1 MIHKQAINFQTL
13 HSKRI
18 VLLLC
23 LFLLFILSHSVN
35 ASVRTNLY
43 GHIIQINYEH
53 APIQLTSI
61 TNEAEANARLEAIEG
76 TKLASV
82 VEQLDQYSM
91 TFGMDDLAYV
101 LMVQKFCKSVY
112 ATEENAHLL
121 EFALLKKKGYEV
133 LFGYDSGET
142 TVYAV
147 LGFKILNGT
156 YVVYKGIEYTDIS
169 FVKNLEPCEEQILES
184 KEQGRSIMVNENRPP
199 FFTALSEPFHFYF
212 EFEGSLH
219 FFSGQI
225 NKSLVEYYRD
235 LPDIEFGQV
244 YLNYQMSAGAQQ
256 AIIGQLKNAIG
267 GMFQN
272 KQIDFLLSFT
282 QNALPYKKDNEQLGK
297 EKFSFPE
304 EVLANG
310 YGDCED
316 KSVLFAY
323 LAKEVLQLP
332 SIALLYLSQNHL
344 NVAVALSQ
352 GSGYNFIYNQTKYLV
367 CEPSG
372 AGFSPGDNI
381 YDLNKASIISW

>member
-1 MIHKQAINFQTL
+1 MIHKQAVNFQIF
-13 HSKRI
+13 HPKRL

-23 LFLLFILSHSVN
+23 LFVLFFISHSLR

-53 APIQLTSI
+53 APIQLSSI
-61 TNEAEANARLEAIEG
+61 TNEVEANARLKAIEA
-76 TKLASV
+76 TKLESV

-91 TFGMDDLAYV
+91 NFGMDDLAYV
-101 LMVQKFCKSVY
+101 LMTQKFCKSVY
-112 ATEENAHLL
+112 STEENANLL
-121 EFALLKKKGYEV
+121 QFALLKKKGYEV
-133 LFGYDSGET
+133 LFGYDSGQT
-142 TVYAV
+142 TVYAI

-156 YVVYKGIEYTDIS
+156 YVIHRGNEYTDIS
-169 FVKNLEPCEEQILES
+169 FVKNLEPCEEQLLES
-184 KEQGRSIMVNENRPP
+184 KEQGRSIMMNENRPP
-199 FFTALSEPFHFYF
+199 LFYALSEPFHFYF

-219 FFSGQI
+219 FFGGQL

-244 YLNYQMSAGAQQ
+244 YLNYQMSVNAQQ
-256 AIIGQLKNAIG
+256 AIITQLKNAIG
-267 GMFQN
+267 GMFES

-304 EVLANG
+304 EVLSNG

-316 KSVLFAY
+316 KSILFAY
-323 LAKEVLQLP
+323 LAKEVLQMP

-352 GSGYNFIYNQTKYLV
+352 GSGYNFIYNQKKYLV

-372 AGFSPGDNI
+372 PGFSPGDNI
-381 YDLNKASIISW
+381 YDLSKASIISW